1 MELPMLEKILCVDDE
16 PNILQA
22 YERALRK
29 DFHIETAAD
38 GELALE
44 LIKSGGPYAV
54 IVSDMR
60 MPGMDGVQLLASA
73 RALAPETVRIMLTG
87 NADQHTASEAV
98 NEGHIFRFL
107 NKPCTPET
115 LKTSLLAG
123 IQQYHLIRAEKDLLE
138 KTLIGS
144 LQMVTDILSMV
155 NPTAFGRASRVRR
168 LVKQLS
174 AILKAEDA
182 WQIEIAAML
191 SQIGCVTVPEETL
204 TRAYEG
210 KYLTTDELQMIENS
224 PNVGHDLISR
234 IPRLEPVADLI
245 AHQGRLAKAALLPEN
260 PRSDASVPLG
270 ARVLNLGLDFD
281 ELIEAGL
288 SSSEAF
294 IEIRKRGNRYEESAV
309 AALRKIVEA
318 SETMYAVREIDISEL
333 ADHTIL
339 AENIMANTGVL
350 LVAKGQEVTRSL
362 QVRLENFLLRRS
374 INATVK
380 VFVPIETP
388 LYRRE
393 SDSLP
398 ITPAH

>member
-224 PNVGHDLISR
+224 PKVGHDLISR
-234 IPRLEPVADLI
+234 IPRLEPS
-245 AHQGRLAKAALLPEN
+245 P
-260 PRSDASVPLG
+260 
-270 ARVLNLGLDFD
+270 
-281 ELIEAGL
+281 
-288 SSSEAF
+288 
-294 IEIRKRGNRYEESAV
+294 
-309 AALRKIVEA
+309 
-318 SETMYAVREIDISEL
+318 T
-333 ADHTIL
+333 
-339 AENIMANTGVL
+339 
-350 LVAKGQEVTRSL
+350 
-362 QVRLENFLLRRS
+362 
-374 INATVK
+374 
-380 VFVPIETP
+380 
-388 LYRRE
+388 
-393 SDSLP
+393 
-398 ITPAH
+398 